1 MNRRS
6 QAIERLE
13 ERLGHHFRDRALL
26 EQALTHASARSRN
39 RGDNERLEFLG
50 DRVLGLIIAA
60 SLINEDEE
68 AEVGVLTRRL
78 HGLANGLACARVA
91 RSVGLGD
98 ALRMPAGETRRGA
111 RALDTI
117 LGDACEALIAALY
130 LELGLT
136 ETAAIVRRLWSP
148 LMSEPHEAEVVD
160 PKSILQEW
168 AAANGRGPPIYRIL
182 DRSGPDHAPLFT
194 IEARVEG
201 ETPETASANAVRVA
215 EKSAA
220 LALLR
225 RLRPEP

>member
-1 MNRRS
+1 VNRRLES
-6 QAIERLE
+6 IDRLE
-13 ERLGHHFRDRALL
+13 KRLGHHFRDRGLL
-26 EQALTHASARSRN
+26 EQALTHASARSRK

-60 SLINEDEE
+60 SLIDDDSE

-91 RSVGLGD
+91 RSIGLGE

-111 RALDTI
+111 RALDTV
-117 LGDACEALIAALY
+117 LGDACEALIAALF
-130 LELGLT
+130 LELGLR
-136 ETAAIVRRLWSP
+136 ETAAIVLRLWTP
-148 LMSEPHEAEVVD
+148 LMSEPHDAEVVD

-168 AAANGRGPPIYRIL
+168 AVANGRGSPVYRIL

-194 IEARVEG
+194 LEARVEG
-201 ETPETASANAVRVA
+201 EAPERASANAVRVA
-215 EKSAA
+215 EKAAA

>member
-1 MNRRS
+1 VNRRS
-6 QAIERLE
+6 EAIERLE
-13 ERLGHHFRDRALL
+13 KSLGHQFRNRALL
-26 EQALTHASARSRN
+26 EQALTHASARSRK

-60 SLINEDEE
+60 SLIDDNDE

-78 HGLANGLACARVA
+78 HGLANGQACARVA
-91 RSVGLGD
+91 RSIGLGE

-136 ETAAIVRRLWSP
+136 ETAAIVLRLWSP
-148 LMSEPHEAEVVD
+148 LISEPHDADVVD

-168 AAANGRGPPIYRIL
+168 AAANGRGPPVYRIL
-182 DRSGPDHAPLFT
+182 KRSGPDHAPLFT
-194 IEARVEG
+194 LEAHVEG
-201 ETPETASANAVRVA
+201 EAPERAIANAVRAA
-215 EKSAA
+215 EKAAA